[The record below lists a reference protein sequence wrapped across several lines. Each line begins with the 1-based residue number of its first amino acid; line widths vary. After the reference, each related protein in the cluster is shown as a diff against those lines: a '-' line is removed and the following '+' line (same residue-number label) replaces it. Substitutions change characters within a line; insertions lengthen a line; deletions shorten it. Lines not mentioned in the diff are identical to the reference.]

1 MRMSPSS
8 LLILAAAILVGGY
21 FLSKPTQ
28 EPSIPAQVS
37 KNQKAPSNKVVP
49 PTSSVVAGEL
59 KLPDPVKREPV
70 NYDSLP
76 PREKYRFSIIRSKG
90 LAIKGLHLSPTD
102 EQLLIELLIERV
114 QVGFDAR
121 DALHDTGK
129 SNTRDLDKVL
139 LAAEAEVDADILAEF
154 GEDIANKVRV
164 LLQNSSYSHFIGN
177 TLAEKVADLGAPLS
191 GDQTLATLFVFLESY
206 GHPSMISKFLEQQKF
221 ELPGDLTIQ
230 DKAAILKAS
239 KTLDAVQIAALTE
252 LISARNSHYRKSFFN
267 IP

>member
-1 MRMSPSS
+1 MSPSS

-28 EPSIPAQVS
+28 EPLVPEQVS
-37 KNQKAPSNKVVP
+37 KNQKAPSKKAVP
-49 PTSSVVAGEL
+49 PPTAAVTGEL
-59 KLPDPVKREPV
+59 KAPDPVKSEPV
-70 NYDSLP
+70 DYDSLP

-121 DALHDTGK
+121 DALYDYGSRHL
-129 SNTRDLDKVL
+129 SDLDKVNR
-139 LAAEAEVDADILAEF
+139 AAKDDVDAEILAKF
-154 GEDIANKVRV
+154 GKDIADKVRV
-164 LLQNSSYSHFIGN
+164 ILQNSDYSHFIGN
-177 TLAEKVADLGAPLS
+177 TLAGKVADLGAPLS
-191 GDQTLATLFVFLESY
+191 GDQALATIFILFESY
-206 GHPSMISKFLEQQKF
+206 GPDFMVSKLLEQQKF
-221 ELPGDLTIQ
+221 DLLGDLTIQ

>member
-1 MRMSPSS
+1 MRMRPSS

-37 KNQKAPSNKVVP
+37 KNQKAPSNKAVL
-49 PTSSVVAGEL
+49 PTSSIVTGEF
-59 KLPDPVKREPV
+59 KAPDPVKREPV
-70 NYDSLP
+70 NYESLP
-76 PREKYRFSIIRSKG
+76 PREKYRFSITRSMG

-102 EQLLIELLIERV
+102 EHGLIELLIERL
-114 QVGFDAR
+114 QVAYDAR
-121 DALHDTGK
+121 DALHDTRK

-139 LAAEAEVDADILAEF
+139 RAAEAEVDAEILAKF

-164 LLQNSSYSHFIGN
+164 LLQNSRYSHFIGN
-177 TLAEKVADLGAPLS
+177 TLAEKVADIGAPLS
-191 GDQTLATLFVFLESY
+191 GDQALATIFILFESY
-206 GHPSMISKFLEQQKF
+206 GPDFMVSKLLEQQKF
-221 ELPGDLTIQ
+221 ELLGDLTIH
-230 DKAAILKAS
+230 DKSAILKAS